1 MISRNFSLFK
11 VACFALVVGGLTG
24 CSGKEAPKAPPPPS
38 VKLYTVVNT
47 DAEYFDAYPAT
58 VSALNQVELRPQ
70 ASGFVTGVLV
80 ADGARVRK
88 GQLLYTFDNQSEN
101 AAYQQSVAAL
111 QVEKANLELARK
123 DADRYHQLQKKD
135 AVATQLVDQAEAK
148 LDVARRQV
156 AAAQAA
162 ISGSQTAVG
171 YTKIYAPFDG
181 VIGIS
186 QVKVGA
192 AVTAGQTLLNTVSA
206 DGDMAADFNVGQNEI
221 YRFSKMLQSDNATGQ
236 DSVFQ
241 LAFGED
247 VFPQPGRLV
256 LIDRAVN
263 PQTGTIRVRVRF
275 PNPSRTLVAGM
286 SGEVRVKSSGQNA
299 IAIPQ
304 KAVTEQLGE
313 YFVYVAT
320 DSNTV
325 TQRKVTTG
333 RAIDSLLLISEGLKP
348 GDRIVTEGVQNLQE
362 GAKIT
367 PVQN

>member
-1 MISRNFSLFK
+1 MIPRNFSFFK
-11 VACFALVVGGLTG
+11 VASLLFIAGGLTSCG
-24 CSGKEAPKAPPPPS
+24 GKEAPKAPPPPS
-38 VKLYTVVNT
+38 VKLYTVSLSST
-47 DAEYFDAYPAT
+47 EYYDAYPAT
-58 VSALNQVELRPQ
+58 VSALQQVELRPQ
-70 ASGFVTGVLV
+70 ASGFVTGVLA
-80 ADGARVRK
+80 ADGSRVRK

-101 AAYQQSVAAL
+101 AGYQQSVAAL
-111 QVEKANLELARK
+111 QVEKANLSLAQK
-123 DADRYHQLQKKD
+123 DADRYHQLAKKD
-135 AVATQLVDQAEAK
+135 AVALQLVDQADAK
-148 LDVARRQV
+148 LEVARRQV
-156 AAAQAA
+156 AAANAA

-192 AVTAGQTLLNTVSA
+192 AVTAGQTMLNTVSA
-206 DGDMAADFNVGQNEI
+206 DGDMAVDFNVGQGEI
-221 YRFSKMLQSDNATGQ
+221 YRFSQMLQAGKAAGT
-236 DSVFQ
+236 DSVFR
-241 LAFGED
+241 LAFGEE
-247 VFPQPGRLV
+247 VFPRPGQLV

-275 PNPSRTLVAGM
+275 PNPDRVLVAGM
-286 SGEVRVKSSGQNA
+286 SGELRVKGSGRNA
-299 IAIPQ
+299 VAIPQ

-325 TQRKVTTG
+325 TQRKVKTG
-333 RAIDSLLLISEGLKP
+333 RSVDSLLIISEGLKP
-348 GDRIVTEGVQNLQE
+348 GDRIVTEGVQNLGE